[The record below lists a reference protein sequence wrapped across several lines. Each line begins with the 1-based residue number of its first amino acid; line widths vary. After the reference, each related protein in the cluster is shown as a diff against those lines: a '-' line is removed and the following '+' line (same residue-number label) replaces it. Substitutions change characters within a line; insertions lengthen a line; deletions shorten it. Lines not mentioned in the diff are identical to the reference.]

1 VQEEGSMGREDEGVQ
16 EDTMRYQGIFRIYI
30 TVRTRVFCKLRDY
43 SKKGINTQSSNLNYL
58 QEK

>member
-1 VQEEGSMGREDEGVQ
+1 MGREDEGVQ

-43 SKKGINTQSSNLNYL
+43 SKKGINTQSLKIPNLNYL